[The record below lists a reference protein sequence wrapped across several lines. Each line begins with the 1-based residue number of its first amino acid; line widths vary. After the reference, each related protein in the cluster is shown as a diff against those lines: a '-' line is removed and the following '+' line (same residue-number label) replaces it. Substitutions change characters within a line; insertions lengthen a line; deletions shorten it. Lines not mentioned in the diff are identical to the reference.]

1 MPGLFG
7 LETEYGIQISGIP
20 HPDVV
25 VESMELVRCF
35 LHRDFHPLWDYG
47 LEDPHQD
54 ARGFAVDELLNDSD
68 ETTHLQKDRQ
78 RKIPLQELKSDLI
91 LPNGARFY
99 NDHTHPEY
107 ATPECANLRD
117 LLASDRAGER
127 ILLECA
133 RRRGATRG
141 DGGTVRLY
149 KNNTDFDG
157 HSYGCH
163 ENYLLR
169 RDIPFQKVIEGLV
182 PFLVTRQVFAG
193 AGKVGVEVDRG
204 ADQAVFQLAQRS
216 DFFEVVASVDT
227 MARRPLV
234 NTRDEP
240 HADPTRYRR
249 LHIIIGDANMSEF
262 ATALKVG
269 TLSLVLELLEQED
282 ALHPGLA
289 DPVGAVRS
297 ISRDP
302 TRTWPVELEDGTHTT
317 ALEIQHAYLAR
328 ARQALSGRD
337 AESDLVM
344 AQWGEV
350 LEALGEDP
358 SRLVGRCDWVTKKW
372 MIDAFAAAEGLD
384 WQRPEDRAWLQSQ
397 DLEYHNIDPDEG
409 LFLLMEAADPGAVS
423 RTTTEEEVRM
433 ASATAAPGT
442 RARFRGRCL
451 DRFADS
457 VRAVNWDRIEFSLNG
472 TRKAVDLRG
481 CVEADRAAT
490 FNAVLDRADT
500 VEDLIRGLEEV
511 ENGAGRNRGAA

>member
-1 MPGLFG
+1 MHKLFG
-7 LETEYGIQISGIP
+7 LETEYGIQISGVA

-25 VESMELVRCF
+25 VESMELVRCY
-35 LHRDFHPLWDYG
+35 LHRDFRPLWDYG

-141 DGGTVRLY
+141 DGGAVRLY

-163 ENYLLR
+163 ENYLLT

-193 AGKVGVEVDRG
+193 AGKVGVE
-204 ADQAVFQLAQRS
+204 ADHRANQAVFQLAQRS
-216 DFFEVVASVDT
+216 DFFDVVASVDT
-227 MARRPLV
+227 MTRRPIV

-240 HADPTRYRR
+240 HADPARYRR
-249 LHIIIGDANMSEF
+249 LHVIIGDANMSEF

-269 TLSLVLELLEQED
+269 TLSLVLELLELLGQGD
-282 ALHPGLA
+282 PLHPGLA
-289 DPVGAVRS
+289 DPIGALKS

-302 TRTWPVELEDGTHTT
+302 TRTWAVELEDGTHTT
-317 ALEIQHAYLAR
+317 ALEIQHVYLAR
-328 ARQALSGRD
+328 ARQSLSGRD
-337 AESDLVM
+337 AETDRVL

-350 LEALGEDP
+350 VEALGGDP
-358 SRLVGRCDWVTKKW
+358 ATLVGRCDWVTKKW
-372 MIDAFAAAEGLD
+372 MIDAFVAAEGLD

-409 LFLLMEAADPGAVS
+409 LFLLMESADPSVVS
-423 RTTTEEEVRM
+423 RTTTEEEVRL
-433 ASATAAPGT
+433 ATVTAPRGT
-442 RARFRGRCL
+442 RARFRGRCME
-451 DRFADS
+451 RFGDS
-457 VRAVNWDRIEFSLNG
+457 VRAANWDRIEFCLNG
-472 TRKAVDLRG
+472 TLRVVDLRG

-500 VEDLIRGLEEV
+500 VEALIRGLEEV
-511 ENGAGRNRGAA
+511 ENA

>member
-1 MPGLFG
+1 MPKLFG
-7 LETEYGIQISGIP
+7 LETEYGIQISGVAQ
-20 HPDVV
+20 PDVV
-25 VESMELVRCF
+25 LESMELVRCC
-35 LHRDFHPLWDYG
+35 LHRDFQPLWDYG

-107 ATPECANLRD
+107 ATPECASLRD

-133 RRRGATRG
+133 RRREATRG
-141 DGGTVRLY
+141 DGGAVRLY

-163 ENYLLR
+163 ENYLLA
-169 RDIPFQKVIEGLV
+169 RDIPFQKVIEALV

-193 AGKVGVEVDRG
+193 AGKVGVEADPR

-227 MARRPLV
+227 MTRRPLV

-240 HADPTRYRR
+240 HADPARFRR
-249 LHIIIGDANMSEF
+249 LHVIIGDANMAEY

-269 TLSLVLELLEQED
+269 TLSLVLELLTED
-282 ALHPGLA
+282 APLHPRLA
-289 DPVGAVRS
+289 NPVSALRE

-302 TRTWPVELEDGTHTT
+302 TRTWEVELEDGSHTT
-317 ALEIQHAYLAR
+317 ALEIQRAYLDR
-328 ARQALSGRD
+328 ARYSLSGRD
-337 AESDLVM
+337 GETDRILE
-344 AQWGEV
+344 QWGEV
-350 LEALGEDP
+350 LEALGGDP
-358 SRLVGRCDWVTKKW
+358 TALVGRCDWVTKKW
-372 MIDAFAAAEGLD
+372 MLDAFADAEGLD
-384 WQRPEDRAWLQSQ
+384 WHRPQDRSWLQSQ
-397 DLEYHNIDPDEG
+397 DLEYHNIDPEEG
-409 LFLLMEAADPGAVS
+409 LFLLMESAEPGVA
-423 RTTTEEEVRM
+423 RATTEEDVQR
-433 ASATAAPGT
+433 AATTAPPGT
-442 RARFRGRCL
+442 RARFRGRCVE
-451 DRFADS
+451 RFADS
-457 VRAVNWDRIEFSLNG
+457 VHSANWDRLEFTVNG
-472 TRKAVDLRG
+472 TLEAVDLRG
-481 CVEADRAAT
+481 CVEVERAAT

-500 VEDLIRGLEEV
+500 VESLIRGLEEV
-511 ENGAGRNRGAA
+511 